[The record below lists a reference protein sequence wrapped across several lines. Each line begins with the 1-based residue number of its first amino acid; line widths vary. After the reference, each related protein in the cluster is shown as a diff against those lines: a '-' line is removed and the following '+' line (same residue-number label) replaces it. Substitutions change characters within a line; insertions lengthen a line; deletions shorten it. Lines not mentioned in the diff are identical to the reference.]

1 MVGVVQGAIQVA
13 GDLLLEVVATLLP
26 AMVALTREVK
36 LRLLAAA
43 TQERGLLP
51 WVITEVLLREQEV
64 TEVVEEEE
72 VGEEDPP
79 GTITTEDSLE
89 EGEVEDVG
97 VTLTMAMIL
106 ATAEVEAEILA
117 TAEVEAETLATAV
130 VVEEVGDTVVTIDKA
145 VEVMEEE
152 GVE

>member
-1 MVGVVQGAIQVA
+1 MVQGAIQVA

-72 VGEEDPP
+72 VGEEQQLQ
-79 GTITTEDSLE
+79 GRASLQQ
-89 EGEVEDVG
+89 V
-97 VTLTMAMIL
+97 
-106 ATAEVEAEILA
+106 
-117 TAEVEAETLATAV
+117 
-130 VVEEVGDTVVTIDKA
+130 
-145 VEVMEEE
+145 
-152 GVE
+152 